1 LELGDMTTTT
11 VRQGARGFFGWQVVG
26 AAFVLAVL
34 TWGINFY
41 GPSVYLHALHA
52 REGWPLSLISA
63 AITLHFLASA
73 VLVVRL
79 PALFGRFGPVA
90 VTRAGMAAA
99 ALGVVGWGN
108 AAAPWHLVP
117 AALLTATGWSLT
129 SGAAINV
136 LVSPWFDRRRP
147 AALAMAYNGAS
158 VGGIV
163 FSPLWAALIAAWGFG
178 PASLAVAAMA
188 LLVAWPVAGRW
199 FGPTPEGMG
208 LHPDGAATPQP
219 PRAAAPPTGPLWR
232 QPSFRSL
239 SLAFAVGLTAQM
251 GLLTVLFSM
260 AAPSLGE
267 KGAGLALS
275 AATACAVIGR
285 TAVGALLPENADRR
299 VAGMLNFLLQA
310 AGSVA
315 LAATAAT
322 GGNAALLLTGA
333 MLFGLGIGNLL
344 SLPPLIAQ
352 RDWPPAEVA
361 RVVAM
366 VTAVNQAF
374 YAFGP
379 GLFGALMERF
389 GASAPPVAAAVLQLA
404 AAAVLM
410 RGRRR

>member
-1 LELGDMTTTT
+1 MGEADGMAAAQQQQQ
-11 VRQGARGFFGWQVVG
+11 RARGFFGWQVVG

-52 REGWPLSLISA
+52 RENWPLSLISA

-73 VLVVRL
+73 LLVAWL
-79 PALFGRFGPVA
+79 PALFARFGPVP

-117 AALLTATGWSLT
+117 AALLTAVGWSLT

-158 VGGIV
+158 AGGVV

-178 PASLAVAAMA
+178 PASLAVGAMA
-188 LLVAWPVAGRW
+188 LLVAWPMAGRW
-199 FGPTPEGMG
+199 FGPTPGGMG
-208 LHPDGAATPQP
+208 LHPDGAASPPP
-219 PRAAAPPTGPLWR
+219 PRPAPPPTGPLWR
-232 QPSFRSL
+232 QPAFRSL
-239 SLAFAVGLTAQM
+239 SLSFAIGLTAQI
-251 GLLTVLFSM
+251 GLLTVLFSIM
-260 AAPSLGE
+260 APSLGE
-267 KGAGLALS
+267 AGAGLALS

-285 TAVGALLPENADRR
+285 TAVGALLPETADRR

-315 LAATAAT
+315 LAAA

-379 GLFGALMERF
+379 GLFGTAMERF
-389 GASAPPVAAAVLQLA
+389 GPCAPPVAAGVLQLA

-410 RGRRR
+410 AGRRQR

>member
-1 LELGDMTTTT
+1 MTA
-11 VRQGARGFFGWQVVG
+11 VQRGAKGFFGWQVVG

-73 VLVVRL
+73 ALVVWL
-79 PALFGRFGPVA
+79 PALFARFGPV
-90 VTRAGMAAA
+90 VVMRAGMAAA
-99 ALGVVGWGN
+99 ALGVIGWGN
-108 AAAPWHLVP
+108 AAEPWHLIP

-136 LVSPWFDRRRP
+136 LVSRWFDRRRP

-158 VGGIV
+158 AGGIV

-188 LLVAWPVAGRW
+188 LLVAWPMAGRW

-208 LHPDGAATPQP
+208 LHPDGAATPP
-219 PRAAAPPTGPLWR
+219 SPRPAPPPTGPLWR
-232 QPSFRSL
+232 QPAFRSL
-239 SLAFAVGLTAQM
+239 SLSFAIGLTAQM
-251 GLLTVLFSM
+251 GLLTVLFSIM
-260 AAPSLGE
+260 APSLGE

-310 AGSVA
+310 VGSVA
-315 LAATAAT
+315 LAAA

-333 MLFGLGIGNLL
+333 VLFGLGIGNLL

-379 GLFGALMERF
+379 ALFGAALERF
-389 GASAPPVAAAVLQLA
+389 GTSAPPMAAAVLQV
-404 AAAVLM
+404 AAAVVLM
-410 RGRRR
+410 VGRRR

>member
-1 LELGDMTTTT
+1 MTATAAQ
-11 VRQGARGFFGWQVVG
+11 QGTKNFFGWQVVG

-73 VLVVRL
+73 AIVAWL
-79 PALFGRFGPVA
+79 PALFARFGA
-90 VTRAGMAAA
+90 ATVTRAGMAAA

-108 AAAPWHLVP
+108 AAEPWHLVP

-129 SGAAINV
+129 SGAAINA

-158 VGGIV
+158 AGGIV

-188 LLVAWPVAGRW
+188 LLVAWPMAGRW
-199 FGPTPEGMG
+199 FKPTPERMG
-208 LHPDGAATPQP
+208 LHPDGARTPP
-219 PRAAAPPTGPLWR
+219 SPRPAPPPTGPLWR
-232 QPSFRSL
+232 QPAFRSL
-239 SLAFAVGLTAQM
+239 SLSFAIGLTAQM

-260 AAPSLGE
+260 MTPSLGE
-267 KGAGLALS
+267 KGAGLAMS

-285 TAVGALLPENADRR
+285 TAVGALLPEHADRR

-310 AGSVA
+310 VGSTA
-315 LAATAAT
+315 LAAA
-322 GGNAALLLTGA
+322 GGNAALLLAGA
-333 MLFGLGIGNLL
+333 VLFGLGIGNLL

-379 GLFGALMERF
+379 ALFGAALERF
-389 GASAPPVAAAVLQLA
+389 GPWAPPAAAAVLQVA

-410 RGRRR
+410 AGRRRR